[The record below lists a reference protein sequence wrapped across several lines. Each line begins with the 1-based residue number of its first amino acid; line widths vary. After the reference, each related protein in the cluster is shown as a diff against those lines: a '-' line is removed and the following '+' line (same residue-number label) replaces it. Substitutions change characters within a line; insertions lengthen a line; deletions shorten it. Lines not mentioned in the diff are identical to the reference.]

1 MVEELSEAN
10 YGMETLAVAADDG
23 DTAGFLLG
31 DVPSEVRKKRLN
43 LFLPVR

>member
-1 MVEELSEAN
+1 MVEKLGEAN

-23 DTAGFLLG
+23 NLAGFLLG
-31 DVPSEVRKKRLN
+31 DVPSEVRKKWLN